1 MSGFPRDQYGRVGG
15 SRVARDR
22 EPVGLL
28 ANDEFRLFFHDLH
41 GDSRVGSEEHQR
53 VTRETGNGFR
63 GIHVVAAT
71 IVGVAL
77 FFTRRAIFS
86 STSLMS
92 WRLLSLYR
100 FKAIFLPAPM

>member
-1 MSGFPRDQYGRVGG
+1 MVESGAP
-15 SRVARDR
+15 
-22 EPVGLL
+22 GLL

-77 FFTRRAIFS
+77 FYETGDFFIHFAHVLETPITISF
-86 STSLMS
+86 
-92 WRLLSLYR
+92 
-100 FKAIFLPAPM
+100 